1 MAYTL
6 TTTMTTK
13 NTNTYETAAAWIA
26 EHGPCGINHSLVVS
40 GQIVADG
47 TGSVTRTLVYE
58 NEADRNNHIQARPE
72 NLTFDA
78 VFVSESTD

>member
-13 NTNTYETAAAWIA
+13 NSNTYATEAEWIA
-26 EHGPCGINHSLVVS
+26 EHGPCGINNPIVVS
-40 GQIVADG
+40 GQIIADG
-47 TGSVTRTLVYE
+47 TGTVTRTLVYE
-58 NEADRNNHIQARPE
+58 NETDRNSHIQSRPE
-72 NLTFDA
+72 DLSFDA